1 MAGFTGV
8 SDHAGEVPMQPPP
21 SAADLPALGADQLPA
36 AVRTGIIDAAGD
48 PTRPVS
54 GYFYDLPTAAALARD
69 LRAALPSWA
78 EVFYAVKA
86 NSFPAV
92 LDALAPHVDGFEVA
106 SVREAELASG
116 VKARMV
122 GAGPGKSVAL
132 LTRLID
138 LGVEVINVESL
149 LELRRVNH
157 LAELAGRRVS
167 VAIRVNPTRVDVS
180 GSLVMGGAATQF
192 GLPEADIPAA
202 IALAKALPALDLL
215 GFHIHAVCNNLDA
228 ETHARYLHWCL
239 GWSTSTAR
247 EHGVDLRL
255 VDVGGGLG
263 VPFEGEAPFDVAR
276 FGELLAG
283 ISPPTGVRVLFEPGR
298 YLVTEC
304 GYYAA
309 EVTDV
314 KEAYGTTFAILRG
327 GINHFQLP
335 TSWDI
340 IHNFAV
346 LPIDTWPYP
355 FDRPQ
360 ARDASI
366 TVVGELCTPEDT
378 LARDV
383 KVGRVRAGDV
393 VVFPMAGSYGYEFA
407 MPEFLGHPAATRQQL

>member
-1 MAGFTGV
+1 
-8 SDHAGEVPMQPPP
+8 MQPPP
-21 SAADLPALGADQLPA
+21 SAADLPAYPPDRLPA
-36 AVRTGIIDAAGD
+36 HVRAAISAAAGD
-48 PTRPVS
+48 PARPVS
-54 GYFYDLPTAAALARD
+54 GYFYDLPVAAELARG
-69 LRAALPSWA
+69 LRAALPGWA

-86 NSFPAV
+86 NSYPPI

-106 SVREAELASG
+106 SAREAELASD
-116 VKARMV
+116 VKPRMV
-122 GAGPGKSVAL
+122 GAGPGKSMPL
-132 LTRLID
+132 LTRLIE

-149 LELRRVNH
+149 LELHRVNRA
-157 LAELAGRRVS
+157 AEVAGRRVQ
-167 VAIRVNPTRVDVS
+167 VAIRVNPTRIDVA
-180 GSLVMGGAATQF
+180 GSLVMGGTATQF
-192 GLPEADIPAA
+192 GLPETDVPAA
-202 IALAKALPALDLL
+202 IALAKSLPALGLV

-228 ETHARYLHWCL
+228 EAHARYLRWCL
-239 GWSTSTAR
+239 TWSVETAR
-247 EHGVDLRL
+247 AHGVDLRL

-263 VPFEGEAPFDVAR
+263 VPFEDEDPFDVAR
-276 FGELLAG
+276 FGALLG
-283 ISPPTGVRVLFEPGR
+283 EIRPPAGVRVVFEPGR

-309 EVTDV
+309 EVTDL
-314 KEAYGTTFAILRG
+314 KHAYGTTFAILRG

-346 LPIDTWPYP
+346 LPIDAWPDP
-355 FDRPQ
+355 FPRPGVQ
-360 ARDASI
+360 DASI

-407 MPEFLGHPAATRQQL
+407 MPEFLGHPAATRQPVRPA